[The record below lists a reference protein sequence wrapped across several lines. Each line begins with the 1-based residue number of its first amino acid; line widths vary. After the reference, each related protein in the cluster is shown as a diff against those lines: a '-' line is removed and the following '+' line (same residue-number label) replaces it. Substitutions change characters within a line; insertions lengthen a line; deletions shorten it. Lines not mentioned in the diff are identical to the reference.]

1 MAMRFSDFLTEEC
14 IRPSLYAQDKKGVL
28 QELAS
33 VLSVGTGAR
42 AEVLHTLL
50 TARERVASTAVGKG
64 VAIPHCKLPG
74 LSGIVA
80 CVGVHRQGVCF
91 DTPGADPVHVFV
103 GLVSPP
109 HLVGMHV
116 GMLSRTVA
124 LLRDERLRQALLQA
138 PTAADVHAL
147 LVAAEDAYLV
157 GRGRLAVNAPGAI
170 FASF

>member
-1 MAMRFSDFLTEEC
+1 MRFTDFLTEEC
-14 IRPSLYAQDKKGVL
+14 IRPSLSAQSKSGVL
-28 QELAS
+28 QELAG
-33 VLSVGTGAR
+33 VLAVGTGAR

-64 VAIPHCKLPG
+64 VAVPHCKLPG
-74 LSGIVA
+74 LSRIVA
-80 CVGVHRQGVCF
+80 CVGIHRQGVSF

-116 GMLSRTVA
+116 GVLSRTVA

-138 PTAADVHAL
+138 SSSSAVFAL
-147 LVAAEDAYLV
+147 LAGAEEAYLV
-157 GRGRLAVNAPGAI
+157 GRGRLLPGVAGPSL
-170 FASF
+170 ASAF